1 MFVKLTSGG
10 SEFILNTDN
19 IAEIH
24 PHKSGGSS
32 IYLNIATTD
41 EFISVHCDMTLHEF
55 EEILIT

>member
-10 SEFILNTDN
+10 SEFILNTDS
-19 IAEIH
+19 ISEVH

-32 IYLNIATTD
+32 IYLNVATD
-41 EFISVHCDMTLHEF
+41 DGCISIHCDMTLNEF